1 MDRTAG
7 EERGSHP
14 SLGWGLPPYTGDHG
28 RVKVIVAGAGIGG
41 LTAALS
47 LHAAG
52 IDVLVI
58 DAAHP
63 MYPVGANGGSQAI
76 VDARV
81 LARALSSSG
90 TPAEGLAAYEAAR
103 RQPVNAIVLA
113 NRDMPADRLL
123 HLVSERAPGGF
134 GRIEDVLSAA
144 ELAAFDQAYRSTTLQ
159 DVAALNSRPSLTP

>member
-1 MDRTAG
+1 MVDRD
-7 EERGSHP
+7 P
-14 SLGWGLPPYTGDHG
+14 LPFWGTG
-28 RVKVIVAGAGIGG
+28 RVTLLG
-41 LTAALS
+41 
-47 LHAAG
+47 
-52 IDVLVI
+52 

-63 MYPVGANGGSQAI
+63 MYPVGANGGSQAV

-81 LARALSSSG
+81 LAWSLARAA

-103 RQPVNAIVLA
+103 LQAVNAIVLA

-123 HLVSERAPGGF
+123 HLVSMRAPDGF

-144 ELAAFDQAYRSTTLQ
+144 ELTAFDRAYRSTTLP